1 MSYQNQVLIRTSLT
15 DEGVLGQRGFSYKS
29 PDMISHSQVADPV
42 SYFTANYGEDPNEP
56 LDQNSATN
64 FVYVRAKAK
73 EANVKGYV
81 WLYCCGSSLF
91 MKPSQWKQKKVYT
104 VSGSSCAMLS
114 PAANNGDVIVVDDPF
129 LLNGLN
135 TDYFCMVAITTE
147 DKTEVLPGDFSTYDQ
162 FNYWVRTNTGVAV
175 RNFSVLKN
183 GIVYD
188 FQRLDSLSNPESE
201 PITALIEV
209 SWKGMPA
216 GYTVG
221 IRCDAIP
228 GMENSEITDGSD
240 GSVFAAEKLPA
251 GFDGYVETYAYNTD
265 GESIF
270 PENAQ
275 ITTKFYT
282 TVTLEQMCFQFG
294 KTVEELGIN
303 AVRKIGFT
311 ETNKLILT
319 GECSTIFK

>member
-15 DEGVLGQRGFSYKS
+15 DEGIIGQRGFSYES
-29 PDMISHSQVADPV
+29 PDMISHSQVADPA
-42 SYFTANYGEDPNEP
+42 SYFTKNYSEDPNQP
-56 LDQNSATN
+56 MDRNSAIN

-73 EANVKGYV
+73 QERVNGYV

-104 VSGSSCAMLS
+104 AAGNSCAMLS
-114 PAANNGDVIVVDDPF
+114 SAVNEGDIIVVDDPF

-135 TDYFCMVAITTE
+135 TEYFCMVAITTE
-147 DKTEVLPGDFSTYDQ
+147 DKNEVLPDDFSTYDQ

-183 GIVYD
+183 GIVHD
-188 FQRLDSLSNPESE
+188 FQRLDSLSNPEDE
-201 PITALIEV
+201 PIVALIEV

-216 GYTVG
+216 GYSVG

-228 GMENSEITDGSD
+228 GFENSEITDGND
-240 GSVFAAEKLPA
+240 GSVFAAEKLPV

-270 PENAQ
+270 PEGAQ

-282 TVTLEQMCFQFG
+282 TVALNQMCYHFG
-294 KTVEELGIN
+294 KTVEELGLGV
-303 AVRKIGFT
+303 AKKIGFE